1 MSKKHRLSNNL
12 IPISNR
18 PPDEFQ
24 LIKSEVDTFVQ
35 NFNEISDLKVESADT
50 FKVLPNI
57 KRQVF
62 DFDKSVPKLK
72 KNEIA
77 KEVKHKKQ
85 NTVDTFEDVD
95 TFVDDFSFSNNN
107 DLQSLLVMMTLS
119 SNYNDDVSVEEDGD
133 KERTENDLY
142 PQIDNQ
148 LEEYDT
154 ERNAEITDILK
165 ISSFKK
171 ENTDHKHNIARK
183 YVDKW
188 KMYKCVKI
196 KTENKLKHTRKEA
209 VDKFLDK
216 LKQAKNSTEPEDR
229 SKMLV
234 RDYNSYHHRYK
245 MQKHIIALQKAK
257 LEQQN
262 KVIEELKYNKI
273 IDASKQSLSCMKDE
287 VRKTYYDIDKH
298 LKPKIK
304 CLTNELNITEIEEP
318 SLVLQCL
325 KVPKFLQRMEAR
337 ARERDEKHAVIRERR
352 KQIEEEKLRLKQ
364 QAELAKAEM
373 DKEEKTKRIKDLKQ
387 KRRKEKIE
395 NIRKKQHAERMR
407 ALMVMADLHYE
418 KSLMIRYGVRPFQI
432 LIQIKRDNLD
442 RAKAHYKFQ
451 LIKNIFLHWMFYT
464 EDMWFERNFR
474 AEEHYRKKVLRR
486 AFDSLKKNHYNYIVK
501 KQVAEDYYDFYVTQL
516 VFRKFC
522 EGINVVKQEIELK
535 WAAAVKYHNCNV
547 IFKTFTCWRA
557 LPALNALKRDQEA
570 RKRKWR
576 QKVMLVLPDYSPPED

>member
-1 MSKKHRLSNNL
+1 MSKKHRIPNNI
-12 IPISNR
+12 IPISNNPCDDFR
-18 PPDEFQ
+18 

-35 NFNEISDLKVESADT
+35 NSTEISDLKVENADT
-50 FKVLPNI
+50 FKILPKI
-57 KRQVF
+57 KRQAF
-62 DFDKSVPKLK
+62 DFDKSVPKLQ

-77 KEVKHKKQ
+77 KEVKQKKQ
-85 NTVDTFEDVD
+85 NTVDTFDDVE
-95 TFVDDFSFSNNN
+95 TFVDDFSFSSNN

-119 SNYNDDVSVEEDGD
+119 SNYNDDVSFEDDGD
-133 KERTENDLY
+133 KERTKNNLY

-154 ERNAEITDILK
+154 EQNAEITDILK

-171 ENTDHKHNIARK
+171 ENTDHKNNIARK

-188 KMYKCVKI
+188 KMYVKI
-196 KTENKLKHTRKEA
+196 KAEQKYKHTRKEA
-209 VDKFLDK
+209 VDKFLDR
-216 LKQAKNSTEPEDR
+216 LKQAKNTTPEDR
-229 SKMLV
+229 AKVLV

-273 IDASKQSLSCMKDE
+273 IEASKQSLSCMKDE
-287 VRKTYYDIDKH
+287 VRKTYYEIDKH

-418 KSLMIRYGVRPFQI
+418 KSLLVRYGVRPFQI

-442 RAKAHYKFQ
+442 RAMAHHKFQ

-464 EDMWFERNFR
+464 EDMWFERNFT

-486 AFDSLKKNHYNYIVK
+486 AFDSLKKNHHNYIMK
-501 KQVAEDYYDFYVTQL
+501 KQVAEDYYDLYVTQL

-522 EGINVVKQEIELK
+522 EGIKAVKQEIELK
-535 WAAAVKYHNCNV
+535 WAAAVKYHNCNI

-576 QKVMLVLPDYSPPED
+576 EKVMLVLPDYSPPDD